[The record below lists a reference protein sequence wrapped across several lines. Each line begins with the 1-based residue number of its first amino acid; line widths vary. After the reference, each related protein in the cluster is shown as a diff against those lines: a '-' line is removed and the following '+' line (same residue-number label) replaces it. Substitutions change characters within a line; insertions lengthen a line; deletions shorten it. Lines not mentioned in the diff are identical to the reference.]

1 MQDTTSLCK
10 TTDDPEDE
18 TDPTTG
24 LTDIDRFTAFMRGSL
39 APPRDAAAAASPDA
53 VAGQK
58 LFSSVGC
65 NICHVDAITTALA
78 GTVVNGG
85 QFTIPDALGSK
96 IIHPFSD
103 FLLHNVGT
111 GDGILQNGPP
121 ETANKMRT
129 PPLWGLRTHDR
140 LMHDGLSLTRSNAI
154 LRHQGEASGV
164 IFRYRSLSPKERQ
177 QLDAFLSSL

>member
-1 MQDTTSLCK
+1 
-10 TTDDPEDE
+10 
-18 TDPTTG
+18 
-24 LTDIDRFTAFMRGSL
+24 MRASL
-39 APPRDAAAAASPDA
+39 APPRDATAAASPDA
-53 VAGQK
+53 TVGQA
-58 LFSSVGC
+58 LFSRVGC
-65 NICHVDAITTALA
+65 NICHVDTITTAPL
-78 GTVVNGG
+78 GTVINGG
-85 QFTIPDALGSK
+85 QLTVPDALASK

-111 GDGILQNGPP
+111 GDGIVQNGPP

-154 LRHQGEASGV
+154 LRHQGEAAAV
-164 IFRYRSLSPKERQ
+164 TFRYRLLSPKERQ